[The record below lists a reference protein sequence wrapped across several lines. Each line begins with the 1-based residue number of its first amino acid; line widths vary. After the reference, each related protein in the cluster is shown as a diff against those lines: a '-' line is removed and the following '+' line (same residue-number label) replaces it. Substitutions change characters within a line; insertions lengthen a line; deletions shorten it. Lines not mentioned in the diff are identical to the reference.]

1 MKTMKFLIIAVVTT
15 LMSFT
20 NLPNQ
25 VKNQNGNALNAI
37 TWKQETIE
45 LGEIV
50 QGTPKSVVFE
60 FKNTS
65 KKSVIISNVT
75 GTCGCTATD
84 FTKTPIE
91 AGKTGKITATYNAAN
106 LGLFSK
112 TVSVTTSAEQSPKIL
127 TLKGTVI
134 APKTETEKI

>member
-1 MKTMKFLIIAVVTT
+1 MKTMKFLIIGVVTT

-20 NLPNQ
+20 DLPSQ
-25 VKNQNGNALNAI
+25 SKNRNDKTLNAL

-50 QGTPKSVVFE
+50 QGTPKSVTFE

-65 KKSVIISNVT
+65 KKSVLISNVT

-91 AGKTGKITATYNAAN
+91 SGKIGKITATYNAAN
-106 LGLFSK
+106 LGQFSK

-134 APKTETEKI
+134 VPKTEVEKI

>member
-15 LMSFT
+15 LISFT

-25 VKNQNGNALNAI
+25 PEKLTADVLNAL

-45 LGEIV
+45 IGEIV
-50 QGTPKSVVFE
+50 QGTPKVVTFE
-60 FKNTS
+60 FKNSS
-65 KKSVIISNVT
+65 KKSVLISNVT

-91 AGKTGKITATYNAAN
+91 PGKTGKITATYNAAN
-106 LGLFSK
+106 LGQFSK
-112 TVSVTTSAEQSPKIL
+112 TVSVTTSAEQQPKIL
-127 TLKGTVI
+127 TIKGTVI
-134 APKTETEKI
+134 ASKTETEKI